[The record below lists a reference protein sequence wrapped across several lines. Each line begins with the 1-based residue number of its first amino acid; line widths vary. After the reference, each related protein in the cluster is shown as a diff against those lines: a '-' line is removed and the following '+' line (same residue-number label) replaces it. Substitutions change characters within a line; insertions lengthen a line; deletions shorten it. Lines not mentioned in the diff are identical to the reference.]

1 MCEIKIEKKYE
12 ISPNEHLWYEI
23 FVFFYGGQKK
33 REKSKAESAHLTF
46 VSIRDEKY
54 VFSMKYFSFYCF
66 FRPPPP
72 FSQLVTETIVSMQL
86 LERSYHDRLHHSE
99 RQTNSKIPVYKV

>member
-1 MCEIKIEKKYE
+1 MEDK
-12 ISPNEHLWYEI
+12 
-23 FVFFYGGQKK
+23 KK
-33 REKSKAESAHLTF
+33 REKSKAESAHLMF

-54 VFSMKYFSFYCF
+54 VFSMKYFF